1 MTAALCSLTA
11 LEKTLLRGIG
21 PKASKVFSKK
31 FFDPFRRNSGRWKV
45 GDEVTSV
52 KSKSDDVFV
61 RWIVGRPHHFL
72 DLDLDLQIDPFL
84 CISSHFLVSPSLV
97 SREHDPN
104 DAQARD
110 GLRVD
115 TNLAL
120 ALPRMLGPIL
130 CNTSRSSFY
139 NLRLFLIQV
148 YSLA

>member
-11 LEKTLLRGIG
+11 LEKNLAPRNWSESVKSFLEN
-21 PKASKVFSKK
+21 

-45 GDEVTSV
+45 GDEATSV

-61 RWIVGRPHHFL
+61 RWIVCWSNHFLDL

-110 GLRVD
+110 GRRVD
-115 TNLAL
+115 TNLA
-120 ALPRMLGPIL
+120 
-130 CNTSRSSFY
+130 
-139 NLRLFLIQV
+139 
-148 YSLA
+148 